1 MLTEERHLRR
11 TDLRAK
17 IIATAAAVLLS
28 GLLFQGAAAQRVPG
42 TDVYLAGLDVTDRSP
57 TGIAVASARNITH
70 RAGYDNQPAFIAD
83 ERAVFFTSIRQD
95 GQADIYRYDIASGR
109 TTRITSTR
117 ESEYSPT
124 PMPGGQRMSV
134 VRVEADSTQRLWSFA
149 LDGSKPA
156 LVLRSIKPVGYHVW
170 LDATHVAVYVL
181 GAPATLQVV
190 DTKTERADT
199 VARDIDR
206 SLSPISV
213 DTVSFV
219 QRHADSTLTLTRLS
233 ISDSTGVAQVA
244 SIATLPRGATYVVW
258 TSTGVAITAAGSK
271 LYTLRRGEAAWR
283 QAADLASD
291 GLAHISRLAISPN
304 GHWLALVADD
314 AQQAQMKPWPVVPS
328 PYVEGYDST
337 LAGERFSYHTA
348 SPLITT
354 SLLVRSSDSTRYIEW
369 RTAPV
374 PDSAAGP
381 FVTFRWMASMDVVDP
396 GTTQHRFTLALNG
409 RPWFTIPSP
418 LSATPAD
425 WRITGR
431 DSSTLSF
438 HTLLVD
444 WAGDVNGLMTMR
456 VPLADLERGAPV
468 TLRVTGESAGS
479 QAWYMTFTHP
489 VAPVARLSG
498 EQALLRGAHG
508 AEQSLRVGIWSLAA
522 SNGVAI
528 SVNGV
533 SRLTAAV
540 AEGWNVL
547 EVPIPQVT
555 RPALVA
561 VTLAANHK
569 TVHWD
574 ALPVAPVIPRTIYL
588 IPHAHLDIGYNVLQ
602 QEAERRHQETYRD
615 GIALARKTASYPR
628 DARFHWNVEGLWP
641 MENLLNE
648 SSAAER
654 DTLLTAAR
662 NGALSL
668 NAFYANLM
676 TGLSR
681 PEELEW
687 SIHYATELRR
697 RHGIPINTA
706 ITSDVPGFTWG
717 VVPML
722 AQNGIRYLS
731 SGPNYVPGSPD
742 GGDRI
747 GRLLQTWGDS
757 AFYWMSPSG
766 RDSVLVMIAGRGYSW
781 FHGRRRGWAGLADQ
795 GGLIDYMDS
804 LAVARY
810 PWRIVQVRYTTGD
823 NGSVDSLLPDAVRRW
838 NRTYVSPHVVI
849 GTLPHMFADFE
860 HRYAKQLRRVRGDL
874 TGYWEDGAQSTA
886 RETALSRNAAE
897 RLTQAGT
904 LCAMLRASACA
915 TEAWWPAWRDVL
927 LYTEHT
933 WGADRSI
940 SAPDDPFVL
949 AQWAVKRGFA
959 VSADSASHALLDS
972 ALGPRTVG
980 NALDVFNTSSWPRSG
995 VVTVSDS
1002 LVPDGGV
1009 LSTSSGRAVP
1019 AQHLRDGRLAFLAE
1033 DVPPLGRARYLLAA
1047 GARPAAPLDSTHAS
1061 GDSIWNGEI
1070 MATVDTITGAL
1081 ASVRW
1086 KGHEL
1091 VDRTRGGWGD
1101 YWYVP
1106 ARSST
1111 AAVGV
1116 HGVTITVLDSGPLVA
1131 SLRVTSSA
1139 PGARSLTRTYRVT
1152 SGSDAVEIS
1161 ATIDKRAVRTKE
1173 AVHIGFPFL
1182 VPNGQVRL
1190 DVPWAIVRPDS
1201 DQLPGANR
1209 NVLTADRW
1217 ADVSNDS
1224 IGVQWATLDAP
1235 LVELGGMTAED
1246 WHHDDG
1252 TTSWL
1257 RALPR
1262 TQLLFSYVMNNYW
1275 HTNFKADQ
1283 SGPVTF
1289 RYAVRPHGAWDAGA
1303 AERFGIGESQPLIVA
1318 PATGGDPAE
1327 QISISDPDV
1336 IVASVTSVPGGLR
1349 VRLFN
1354 PTRATRRVELRCNTR
1369 SVRVTMSPL
1378 GTTAV
1383 TIAAGS
1389 RLQ

>member
-1 MLTEERHLRR
+1 MDAAEGERRYTMRR
-11 TDLRAK
+11 
-17 IIATAAAVLLS
+17 ATAVTVLLS
-28 GLLFQGAAAQRVPG
+28 GVLFQRAAAQRVPG
-42 TDVYLAGLDVTDRSP
+42 TDVYLAGLEVTDRSP
-57 TGIAVASARNITH
+57 TGIAVASAENITR
-70 RAGYDNQPAFIAD
+70 RAGYDNQPAFMAD

-95 GQADIYRYDIASGR
+95 GQADIYRYDIATR
-109 TTRITSTR
+109 RITRITKTR

-124 PMPGGQRMSV
+124 RMPGGRRMSV

-149 LDGSKPA
+149 LGGSEPA

-181 GAPATLQVV
+181 GAPTTLQVV

-213 DTVSFV
+213 DTTSFV
-219 QRHADSTLTLTRLS
+219 QRQPDGSLTLERLS
-233 ISDSTGVAQVA
+233 ISNATGEAQVA
-244 SIATLPRGATYVVW
+244 PIAPLPAGATYVVW
-258 TSTGVAITAAGSK
+258 ASTGVAITAAGSK
-271 LYTLRRGEAAWR
+271 LYTLRRGETAWR

-291 GLAHISRLAISPN
+291 GLTHISRLAISPN

-314 AQQAQMKPWPVVPS
+314 AQQAQARPWPVVPS
-328 PYVEGYDST
+328 PYIEGYDST

-354 SLLVRSSDSTRYIEW
+354 SLLVRSADSTRFIEW
-369 RTAPV
+369 RTAPI
-374 PDSAAGP
+374 PDSAAGH
-381 FVTFRWMASMDVVDP
+381 FITFRWMASMDVVDA

-409 RPWFTIPSP
+409 RPWFTILSP
-418 LSATPAD
+418 LSATPTD
-425 WRITGR
+425 WRISGR
-431 DSSTLSF
+431 DGSTFSF

-444 WAGDVNGLMTMR
+444 WAGDVNGLVTMR
-456 VPLADLERGAPV
+456 IPLADLERGAPA

-498 EQALLRGAHG
+498 EQALLRGTHG
-508 AEQSLRVGIWSLAA
+508 AQQSLRLGVWSLAA
-522 SNGVAI
+522 SKGVAI

-533 SRLTAAV
+533 QRLTAAV
-540 AEGWNVL
+540 AEGWNVF
-547 EVPIPQVT
+547 EIPIPRVT
-555 RPALVA
+555 RPTHVA
-561 VTLAANHK
+561 VTLAADHK
-569 TVHWD
+569 TVRWD
-574 ALPVAPVIPRTIYL
+574 VLPLAPVIPRTIYL

-602 QEAERRHQETYRD
+602 QDAERRHQETYRD

-641 MENLLNE
+641 MEGLLDE
-648 SSAAER
+648 SSAALR

-662 NGALSL
+662 DGDLSL

-681 PEELEW
+681 PGELEW
-687 SIHYATELRR
+687 SVHYASELRR
-697 RHGIPINTA
+697 RYGIPINTA

-766 RDSVLVMIAGRGYSW
+766 RDSILVMIAGRGYSW
-781 FHGRRRGWAGLADQ
+781 FHGRRRGWPGLTDQ
-795 GGLIDYMDS
+795 GGLIEYMDS
-804 LAVARY
+804 LAAARY
-810 PWRIVQVRYTTGD
+810 PWQVVQVRYTTGD

-849 GTLPHMFADFE
+849 GTLPQMFADFE
-860 HRYAKQLRRVRGDL
+860 DRYAKQLRRVRGDL

-904 LCAMLRASACA
+904 LCAMLRGDACD
-915 TEAWWPAWRDVL
+915 TDAWWPAWRDVL

-959 VSADSASHALLDS
+959 ESADSASRALLDS
-972 ALGPRTVG
+972 ALGRRSIG
-980 NALDVFNTSSWPRSG
+980 SELDVFNTSSWSRSG
-995 VVTVSDS
+995 VVIVPDS
-1002 LVPDGGV
+1002 LAHTDV
-1009 LSTSSGRAVP
+1009 LSTAGGRAVP
-1019 AQHLRDGRLAFLAE
+1019 TQRLRDGTLAFLAE
-1033 DVPPLGRARYLLAA
+1033 AVPPFGREHYLLAA
-1047 GARPAAPLDSTHAS
+1047 AARPDAPLDSAHAA
-1061 GDSIWNGEI
+1061 GDSIWNGTI
-1070 MATVDTITGAL
+1070 TATVDTVTGAL

-1086 KGHEL
+1086 RGHEL
-1091 VDRTRGGWGD
+1091 VDRTHGGWGD

-1106 ARSST
+1106 GQSSA

-1116 HGVTITVLDSGPLVA
+1116 RGVRVTVLDSGPLVA
-1131 SLRVTSSA
+1131 SLTVTSGA
-1139 PGARSLTRTYRVT
+1139 PGARSLTRTYRVG
-1152 SGSDAVEIS
+1152 SGSDVVEIS
-1161 ATIDKRAVRTKE
+1161 ATIDKSAIRTKE

-1224 IGVQWATLDAP
+1224 IGVTWATLDAP

-1289 RYAVRPHGAWDAGA
+1289 RYAVRPHGAWDAAA
-1303 AERFGIGESQPLIVA
+1303 AEWFGIGESQPLIVA
-1318 PATGGDPAE
+1318 PAAGDDLAE

-1336 IVASVTSVPGGLR
+1336 IVASVQSVTGGLR

-1354 PTRATRRVELRCNTR
+1354 PTRATRRVELRCNAR
-1369 SVRVTMSPL
+1369 SKRVTMPPH